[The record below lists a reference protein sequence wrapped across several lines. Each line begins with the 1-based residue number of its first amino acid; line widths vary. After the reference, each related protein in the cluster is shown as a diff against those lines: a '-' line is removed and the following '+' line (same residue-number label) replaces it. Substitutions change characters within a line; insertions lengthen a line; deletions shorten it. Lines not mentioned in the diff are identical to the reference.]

1 MASWT
6 TDSRRVFLKNS
17 PLMESRRT
25 RPGMPVDAIQF
36 GLCGGIGTGGS
47 SSCAKGAG
55 NGDTTGEVFRFD
67 TEAGRGNNG
76 ASPRDTRR
84 EPSQMSKLT
93 DAADK
98 AREISDKA
106 KAATAEAE
114 RLAGE
119 ARETA
124 ARAREAAGKAKA
136 AAAKA
141 AEWTA
146 AAKAW
151 LRRAATFAT
160 RDVWDVE
167 VSALRGLHRFLV
179 RFVRTVYL
187 VARGFRRNEVAL
199 RASSLTFVT
208 MLSIVPVLALALSLA
223 KVATDDDS
231 LRHYVKKQVHELV
244 FASAALPMPEI
255 PGAPAADASTTENT
269 EDTEG
274 PAAEGGTEEHG
285 EDGEKPV
292 AKGGTTEHT
301 EDTEGPAAEG
311 GTEERGK
318 DGESHAEAAESV
330 GGASSPS
337 DPETASPDPDGS
349 TRHPSLVAR
358 RPSGADGATEPAPS
372 APEGVI
378 TEDTLLDLVD
388 KGFNIVEQLN
398 FGTLGGIGLL
408 MLVWTVISVIGNVE
422 QAFNRVWGVA
432 ETRPFFRKVT
442 DYLAVVIILPFLA
455 VAASSVPVLA
465 VLERKLTSIDAAV
478 GLSRFAG
485 FPVFRVLWV
494 LVILSLGFCLVLRG
508 APNTHVRFR
517 PALAGGFL
525 AAIGFSVWLK
535 LCLKLQI
542 GVAKYSQFFGTF
554 AAVPIL
560 LFWVYVSWMILLVAA
575 EVSFALQ
582 NADTY
587 HLETGWTAPSQRAR
601 TLFAAAL
608 LRDLAHDMRKGGGP
622 LDLVAWN
629 RGHRVSVR
637 LVRDVAATLVR
648 AKILAPVDG
657 RHDVYAALV
666 DLQSWT
672 LGDLVRALASDGA
685 SAEELSVSDLPA
697 AAAARA
703 RLDALPNDWPAL
715 RDLPA

>member
-1 MASWT
+1 MA
-6 TDSRRVFLKNS
+6 
-17 PLMESRRT
+17 
-25 RPGMPVDAIQF
+25 
-36 GLCGGIGTGGS
+36 
-47 SSCAKGAG
+47 
-55 NGDTTGEVFRFD
+55 GDPAT
-67 TEAGRGNNG
+67 
-76 ASPRDTRR
+76 
-84 EPSQMSKLT
+84 PS
-93 DAADK
+93 
-98 AREISDKA
+98 
-106 KAATAEAE
+106 
-114 RLAGE
+114 
-119 ARETA
+119 
-124 ARAREAAGKAKA
+124 
-136 AAAKA
+136 KA
-141 AEWTA
+141 AE
-146 AAKAW
+146 
-151 LRRAATFAT
+151 
-160 RDVWDVE
+160 
-167 VSALRGLHRFLV
+167 
-179 RFVRTVYL
+179 
-187 VARGFRRNEVAL
+187 
-199 RASSLTFVT
+199 
-208 MLSIVPVLALALSLA
+208 
-223 KVATDDDS
+223 
-231 LRHYVKKQVHELV
+231 
-244 FASAALPMPEI
+244 
-255 PGAPAADASTTENT
+255 
-269 EDTEG
+269 
-274 PAAEGGTEEHG
+274 
-285 EDGEKPV
+285 
-292 AKGGTTEHT
+292 
-301 EDTEGPAAEG
+301 
-311 GTEERGK
+311 
-318 DGESHAEAAESV
+318 
-330 GGASSPS
+330 
-337 DPETASPDPDGS
+337 
-349 TRHPSLVAR
+349 
-358 RPSGADGATEPAPS
+358 S

-388 KGFNIVEQLN
+388 KGFDIVEQLN

-422 QAFNRVWGVA
+422 QAFNRVWGVS

-465 VLERKLTSIDAAV
+465 ALERKMASFDAAV

-525 AAIGFSVWLK
+525 AAVGFSVWLK

-587 HLETGWTAPSQRAR
+587 HLESGWTAPSQRAR

-608 LRDLAHDMRKGGGP
+608 LRDLAHDMKEGGGP

-629 RGHRVSVR
+629 RKHRVSVR

-648 AKILAPVDG
+648 AKILAPVEG
-657 RHDVYAALV
+657 KHDVYAALV

-685 SAEELSVSDLPA
+685 SAEELAVDDLPA

-703 RLDALPNDWPAL
+703 RLDSIPDDWPAL

>member
-1 MASWT
+1 M
-6 TDSRRVFLKNS
+6 N
-17 PLMESRRT
+17 
-25 RPGMPVDAIQF
+25 
-36 GLCGGIGTGGS
+36 
-47 SSCAKGAG
+47 
-55 NGDTTGEVFRFD
+55 
-67 TEAGRGNNG
+67 
-76 ASPRDTRR
+76 
-84 EPSQMSKLT
+84 KLS

-98 AREISDKA
+98 VRQISEKAQAASAEA
-106 KAATAEAE
+106 KAA
-114 RLAGE
+114 AGRAKAAMDE

-124 ARAREAAGKAKA
+124 NKARAAAGKAKA

-141 AEWTA
+141 AEWAA
-146 AAKAW
+146 AAKGW

-187 VARGFRRNEVAL
+187 VGRGFRRNEVAL

-223 KVATDDDS
+223 KVATDGDH

-244 FASAALPMPEI
+244 FASAAIPMPNI
-255 PGAPAADASTTENT
+255 PGAPATADATTENA

-274 PAAEGGTEEHG
+274 QAAEGGTEEHG
-285 EDGEKPV
+285 EDAE
-292 AKGGTTEHT
+292 T
-301 EDTEGPAAEG
+301 PAAEG
-311 GTEERGK
+311 EP
-318 DGESHAEAAESV
+318 V
-330 GGASSPS
+330 GGASVPGEPN
-337 DPETASPDPDGS
+337 PETAILEPEDSARHS
-349 TRHPSLVAR
+349 SLVTRHS
-358 RPSGADGATEPAPS
+358 SGADGAAEPTPS

-388 KGFNIVEQLN
+388 KGFDIVEQLN

-422 QAFNRVWGVA
+422 QAFNRVWGVS

-465 VLERKLTSIDAAV
+465 ALERKMASFDAAV

-525 AAIGFSVWLK
+525 AAVGFSVWLK

-587 HLETGWTAPSQRAR
+587 HLESGWTAPSQRAR

-608 LRDLAHDMRKGGGP
+608 LRDLAHGMKEGGGP

-629 RGHRVSVR
+629 REHRVSVR

-648 AKILAPVDG
+648 AGILAPVDG

-685 SAEELSVSDLPA
+685 SAEELSVDDLPA

-703 RLDALPNDWPAL
+703 RLDAIPDDWPAL

>member
-1 MASWT
+1 
-6 TDSRRVFLKNS
+6 
-17 PLMESRRT
+17 
-25 RPGMPVDAIQF
+25 MP
-36 GLCGGIGTGGS
+36 
-47 SSCAKGAG
+47 
-55 NGDTTGEVFRFD
+55 N
-67 TEAGRGNNG
+67 
-76 ASPRDTRR
+76 
-84 EPSQMSKLT
+84 
-93 DAADK
+93 
-98 AREISDKA
+98 
-106 KAATAEAE
+106 
-114 RLAGE
+114 
-119 ARETA
+119 
-124 ARAREAAGKAKA
+124 
-136 AAAKA
+136 
-141 AEWTA
+141 
-146 AAKAW
+146 
-151 LRRAATFAT
+151 
-160 RDVWDVE
+160 
-167 VSALRGLHRFLV
+167 
-179 RFVRTVYL
+179 
-187 VARGFRRNEVAL
+187 
-199 RASSLTFVT
+199 
-208 MLSIVPVLALALSLA
+208 
-223 KVATDDDS
+223 
-231 LRHYVKKQVHELV
+231 
-244 FASAALPMPEI
+244 I
-255 PGAPAADASTTENT
+255 PGAPATADATTEHA

-274 PAAEGGTEEHG
+274 QAAEGGTEEHG
-285 EDGEKPV
+285 EDGEGL
-292 AKGGTTEHT
+292 AADGGTTEHT
-301 EDTEGPAAEG
+301 EDTEKPAAEG
-311 GTEERGK
+311 EP
-318 DGESHAEAAESV
+318 V
-330 GGASSPS
+330 GGTSSPS
-337 DPETASPDPDGS
+337 GPNPETAILEPEDSARHS
-349 TRHPSLVAR
+349 SLVTRHS
-358 RPSGADGATEPAPS
+358 SGADGAAEPAPS

-388 KGFNIVEQLN
+388 KGFDIVEQLN

-422 QAFNRVWGVA
+422 QAFNRVWGVS

-465 VLERKLTSIDAAV
+465 ALERKMASFDAAV

-525 AAIGFSVWLK
+525 AAVGFSVWLK

-587 HLETGWTAPSQRAR
+587 HLESGWTAPSQRAR

-608 LRDLAHDMRKGGGP
+608 LRDLAHGMKEGGGP

-629 RGHRVSVR
+629 REHRVSVR

-648 AKILAPVDG
+648 AGILAPVDG

-685 SAEELSVSDLPA
+685 SAEELSVDDLPA

-703 RLDALPNDWPAL
+703 RLDAIPDDWPAL

>member
-1 MASWT
+1 M
-6 TDSRRVFLKNS
+6 N
-17 PLMESRRT
+17 
-25 RPGMPVDAIQF
+25 
-36 GLCGGIGTGGS
+36 
-47 SSCAKGAG
+47 
-55 NGDTTGEVFRFD
+55 
-67 TEAGRGNNG
+67 
-76 ASPRDTRR
+76 
-84 EPSQMSKLT
+84 KLA

-98 AREISDKA
+98 VRQISEKARSASDKA

-119 ARETA
+119 AREA
-124 ARAREAAGKAKA
+124 ANKARAAAGKAKA

-151 LRRAATFAT
+151 IRRAATFAT

-187 VARGFRRNEVAL
+187 VARGFKRNEVAL

-223 KVATDDDS
+223 KVATDGDH
-231 LRHYVKKQVHELV
+231 LRDYVKKQVHELV

-255 PGAPAADASTTENT
+255 PGTPAENATTEHT
-269 EDTEG
+269 ED
-274 PAAEGGTEEHG
+274 PAVEGGTEEHG
-285 EDGEKPV
+285 EDGKGL
-292 AKGGTTEHT
+292 ASDGGTTEHT
-301 EDTEGPAAEG
+301 EDTEKPAAEG
-311 GTEERGK
+311 
-318 DGESHAEAAESV
+318 ESA
-330 GGASSPS
+330 GGASPPS
-337 DPETASPDPDGS
+337 EPNPESGTDIRHSASS
-349 TRHPSLVAR
+349 IQHS
-358 RPSGADGATEPAPS
+358 SGAAEPAPS

-378 TEDTLLDLVD
+378 TEDTLLGLVD

-422 QAFNRVWGVA
+422 QAFNRVWGVS

-465 VLERKLTSIDAAV
+465 ALERKMASFDAAV

-525 AAIGFSVWLK
+525 AAVGFSVWLK
-535 LCLKLQI
+535 LCLRLQI

-587 HLETGWTAPSQRAR
+587 HLESGWTAPSQRAR

-608 LRDLAHDMRKGGGP
+608 LRDLAHDMKEGGGP

-629 RGHRVSVR
+629 RKHRVSVR

-685 SAEELSVSDLPA
+685 SAEELSVDDLPA

-703 RLDALPNDWPAL
+703 RLDAIPDDWPAL

>member
-1 MASWT
+1 M
-6 TDSRRVFLKNS
+6 N
-17 PLMESRRT
+17 
-25 RPGMPVDAIQF
+25 
-36 GLCGGIGTGGS
+36 
-47 SSCAKGAG
+47 
-55 NGDTTGEVFRFD
+55 
-67 TEAGRGNNG
+67 
-76 ASPRDTRR
+76 
-84 EPSQMSKLT
+84 KLS

-98 AREISDKA
+98 VRQISEKAQAASAEA
-106 KAATAEAE
+106 KAA
-114 RLAGE
+114 AGRAKAAMDE

-124 ARAREAAGKAKA
+124 NKARAAAGKAKA

-141 AEWTA
+141 AEWATA
-146 AAKAW
+146 AKGW

-187 VARGFRRNEVAL
+187 VGRGFRRNEVAL

-223 KVATDDDS
+223 KVATDGDH

-244 FASAALPMPEI
+244 FASAAIPMPNI
-255 PGAPAADASTTENT
+255 PGAPATADATTENA

-274 PAAEGGTEEHG
+274 QAAEGGTEEHG
-285 EDGEKPV
+285 EEGES
-292 AKGGTTEHT
+292 
-301 EDTEGPAAEG
+301 
-311 GTEERGK
+311 
-318 DGESHAEAAESV
+318 ESHAESVARGSHAESAESAEGVSHAENTEVAESGSLGSPLAEGAESASDAPAQSAGHTAAAGVAGDPATPSKAAE
-330 GGASSPS
+330 
-337 DPETASPDPDGS
+337 
-349 TRHPSLVAR
+349 
-358 RPSGADGATEPAPS
+358 S

-388 KGFNIVEQLN
+388 KGFDIVEQLN

-465 VLERKLTSIDAAV
+465 ALERKMASFDAAV

-525 AAIGFSVWLK
+525 AAVGFSVWLK

-587 HLETGWTAPSQRAR
+587 HLESGWTAPSQRAR

-608 LRDLAHDMRKGGGP
+608 LRDLAHGMKEGGGP

-629 RGHRVSVR
+629 REHRVSVR

-648 AKILAPVDG
+648 AGILAPVDG

-685 SAEELSVSDLPA
+685 SAEELSVDDLPA

-703 RLDALPNDWPAL
+703 RLDAIPDDWPAL

>member
-1 MASWT
+1 
-6 TDSRRVFLKNS
+6 
-17 PLMESRRT
+17 
-25 RPGMPVDAIQF
+25 
-36 GLCGGIGTGGS
+36 
-47 SSCAKGAG
+47 
-55 NGDTTGEVFRFD
+55 
-67 TEAGRGNNG
+67 
-76 ASPRDTRR
+76 
-84 EPSQMSKLT
+84 MSKLT

-98 AREISDKA
+98 VRQISEKAQAASAEA
-106 KAATAEAE
+106 KAA
-114 RLAGE
+114 AGRAKAAMNE

-124 ARAREAAGKAKA
+124 DQARAAAGKAKA

-141 AEWTA
+141 AEWA
-146 AAKAW
+146 AAVKAW
-151 LRRAATFAT
+151 LRRAARFAT
-160 RDVWDVE
+160 QDVWDVE
-167 VSALRGLHRFLV
+167 VSALQGVHRLLV
-179 RFVRTVYL
+179 RAVRTVYL
-187 VARGFRRNEVAL
+187 VGRGFQRNEVAL

-223 KVATDDDS
+223 KVATDGDD

-244 FASAALPMPEI
+244 FASAAIPMPNI
-255 PGAPAADASTTENT
+255 PGAPATADATTENA
-269 EDTEG
+269 EDTESQ
-274 PAAEGGTEEHG
+274 AAEGGTEEHG
-285 EDGEKPV
+285 EDGKSGSHAES
-292 AKGGTTEHT
+292 
-301 EDTEGPAAEG
+301 AEG
-311 GTEERGK
+311 GSLGSPLAEGS
-318 DGESHAEAAESV
+318 ESESDAPAQGAGHTAAAGVAGDPATPSKAAEQ
-330 GGASSPS
+330 
-337 DPETASPDPDGS
+337 
-349 TRHPSLVAR
+349 
-358 RPSGADGATEPAPS
+358 
-372 APEGVI
+372 GVI
-378 TEDTLLDLVD
+378 TEDTLLELVD
-388 KGFNIVEQLN
+388 KGFDIVEQLN

-422 QAFNRVWGVA
+422 QAFNRVWGVS

-465 VLERKLTSIDAAV
+465 ALERKMASFDAAV
-478 GLSRFAG
+478 GLSRVAG

-494 LVILSLGFCLVLRG
+494 LGILSLGFCLVLRG

-525 AAIGFSVWLK
+525 AAIGFSLWLK

-560 LFWVYVSWMILLVAA
+560 LFWMYVSWMILLVAA

-587 HLETGWTAPSQRAR
+587 RLESGWAAPSPRAR

-608 LRDLAHDMRKGGGP
+608 LRDLAHGMREGGGP

-648 AKILAPVDG
+648 AGVLAPVEG
-657 RHDVYAALV
+657 RHDVYASLV

-685 SAEELSVSDLPA
+685 SAEELAVDALPA

-703 RLDALPNDWPAL
+703 RLDALPADWPAL
-715 RDLPA
+715 RDLPG

>member
-1 MASWT
+1 
-6 TDSRRVFLKNS
+6 
-17 PLMESRRT
+17 
-25 RPGMPVDAIQF
+25 
-36 GLCGGIGTGGS
+36 
-47 SSCAKGAG
+47 
-55 NGDTTGEVFRFD
+55 
-67 TEAGRGNNG
+67 
-76 ASPRDTRR
+76 
-84 EPSQMSKLT
+84 MSKLT

-98 AREISDKA
+98 VRRISDKA
-106 KAATAEAE
+106 RAATAEAKAATD
-114 RLAGE
+114 R
-119 ARETA
+119 
-124 ARAREAAGKAKA
+124 ARAAAAEAKAAAGKAKA

-141 AEWTA
+141 AEWAA

-223 KVATDDDS
+223 KVATDGDH

-244 FASAALPMPEI
+244 FASAAIPMPEI
-255 PGAPAADASTTENT
+255 PGAPATADATTENA

-274 PAAEGGTEEHG
+274 QAAEGGTEEHG
-285 EDGEKPV
+285 EDGEGL
-292 AKGGTTEHT
+292 AADGGTTEHT
-301 EDTEGPAAEG
+301 EDTEKPAAEG
-311 GTEERGK
+311 EP
-318 DGESHAEAAESV
+318 V
-330 GGASSPS
+330 GGTSSPS
-337 DPETASPDPDGS
+337 EPNPETDIQHS
-349 TRHPSLVAR
+349 TFSIQHS
-358 RPSGADGATEPAPS
+358 SGADGAGSAAPA

-378 TEDTLLDLVD
+378 TEDTLLELVD

-465 VLERKLTSIDAAV
+465 VLEKKLTSIDAAV

-535 LCLKLQI
+535 VCLKLQI

-587 HLETGWTAPSQRAR
+587 HLESGWTAPSQRAR

-608 LRDLAHDMRKGGGP
+608 LRDLAHGMKEGGGP

-629 RGHRVSVR
+629 REHRVSVR

-648 AKILAPVDG
+648 AKVLAPVDG

-685 SAEELSVSDLPA
+685 SAEELSVDDLPA

-703 RLDALPNDWPAL
+703 RLDSLPDDWPAL

>member
-1 MASWT
+1 
-6 TDSRRVFLKNS
+6 
-17 PLMESRRT
+17 
-25 RPGMPVDAIQF
+25 
-36 GLCGGIGTGGS
+36 
-47 SSCAKGAG
+47 
-55 NGDTTGEVFRFD
+55 
-67 TEAGRGNNG
+67 
-76 ASPRDTRR
+76 
-84 EPSQMSKLT
+84 
-93 DAADK
+93 
-98 AREISDKA
+98 
-106 KAATAEAE
+106 
-114 RLAGE
+114 
-119 ARETA
+119 
-124 ARAREAAGKAKA
+124 
-136 AAAKA
+136 
-141 AEWTA
+141 
-146 AAKAW
+146 
-151 LRRAATFAT
+151 
-160 RDVWDVE
+160 
-167 VSALRGLHRFLV
+167 
-179 RFVRTVYL
+179 
-187 VARGFRRNEVAL
+187 
-199 RASSLTFVT
+199 

-223 KVATDDDS
+223 KVATDGDH

-244 FASAALPMPEI
+244 FASAAIPMPNI
-255 PGAPAADASTTENT
+255 PGAPATADATTEHA

-274 PAAEGGTEEHG
+274 QAAEGGTEE
-285 EDGEKPV
+285 DGE
-292 AKGGTTEHT
+292 GL
-301 EDTEGPAAEG
+301 AAEG
-311 GTEERGK
+311 GTEERGE
-318 DGESHAEAAESV
+318 DGENLAAGESV

-337 DPETASPDPDGS
+337 EPTPETDIQHSAFSIQHS
-349 TRHPSLVAR
+349 
-358 RPSGADGATEPAPS
+358 SGADGAGSAAPS

-388 KGFNIVEQLN
+388 KGFDIVEQLN

-422 QAFNRVWGVA
+422 QAFNRVWGVS

-465 VLERKLTSIDAAV
+465 ALERKMASFDAAV

-525 AAIGFSVWLK
+525 AAVGFSVWLK

-587 HLETGWTAPSQRAR
+587 HLESGWTAPSQRAR

-608 LRDLAHDMRKGGGP
+608 LRDLAHGMKEGGGP

-629 RGHRVSVR
+629 RKHRVSVR

-685 SAEELSVSDLPA
+685 SAEELSVDDLPA

-703 RLDALPNDWPAL
+703 RLDAIPDDWPAL

>member
-1 MASWT
+1 M
-6 TDSRRVFLKNS
+6 N
-17 PLMESRRT
+17 
-25 RPGMPVDAIQF
+25 
-36 GLCGGIGTGGS
+36 
-47 SSCAKGAG
+47 
-55 NGDTTGEVFRFD
+55 
-67 TEAGRGNNG
+67 
-76 ASPRDTRR
+76 
-84 EPSQMSKLT
+84 KLSE
-93 DAADK
+93 AADK
-98 AREISDKA
+98 VREISGKA
-106 KAATAEAE
+106 KSATAEAE

-119 ARETA
+119 AREA
-124 ARAREAAGKAKA
+124 ANKARAAAGKAKA

-223 KVATDDDS
+223 KVATDGDS
-231 LRHYVKKQVHELV
+231 LRHYVKKQVHELI

-255 PGAPAADASTTENT
+255 PGTPAENATTEHT
-269 EDTEG
+269 EDTED

-285 EDGEKPV
+285 EDGEGLAV
-292 AKGGTTEHT
+292 DGGTTEHT
-301 EDTEGPAAEG
+301 EDTEKPAAEG
-311 GTEERGK
+311 
-318 DGESHAEAAESV
+318 ESA

-337 DPETASPDPDGS
+337 EPNPEAATLEPGTDIQHSAFSIQHS
-349 TRHPSLVAR
+349 
-358 RPSGADGATEPAPS
+358 SGADGAAEPAPS

-378 TEDTLLDLVD
+378 TEDTLLELVD

-465 VLERKLTSIDAAV
+465 VLEKKMTSFDAAV

-494 LVILSLGFCLVLRG
+494 LVILSLAFCFVLRG

-587 HLETGWTAPSQRAR
+587 HLESGWTAPSQRAR

-608 LRDLAHDMRKGGGP
+608 LRDLAHDMKEGGGP

-629 RGHRVSVR
+629 RRHRVSVR

-685 SAEELSVSDLPA
+685 SAEELSVDDLPA

-703 RLDALPNDWPAL
+703 RLDSIPDDWPAL

>member
-1 MASWT
+1 M
-6 TDSRRVFLKNS
+6 N
-17 PLMESRRT
+17 
-25 RPGMPVDAIQF
+25 
-36 GLCGGIGTGGS
+36 
-47 SSCAKGAG
+47 
-55 NGDTTGEVFRFD
+55 
-67 TEAGRGNNG
+67 
-76 ASPRDTRR
+76 
-84 EPSQMSKLT
+84 KLS

-98 AREISDKA
+98 VREFSGKA
-106 KAATAEAE
+106 KSATAEAE

-124 ARAREAAGKAKA
+124 NKARAAAGRAKA

-141 AEWTA
+141 AEWA
-146 AAKAW
+146 SAAKGW

-187 VARGFRRNEVAL
+187 VGRGFRRNEVAL

-223 KVATDDDS
+223 KVATDGDH
-231 LRHYVKKQVHELV
+231 LRDYVKKQVHELV
-244 FASAALPMPEI
+244 FASAAIPMPNI
-255 PGAPAADASTTENT
+255 PGASATDVPTGEHG
-269 EDTEG
+269 EDGEG
-274 PAAEGGTEEHG
+274 QAAEGGTEEHG
-285 EDGEKPV
+285 EGLAAD
-292 AKGGTTEHT
+292 GGTTEHT
-301 EDTEGPAAEG
+301 EDTEKSAAEG
-311 GTEERGK
+311 EP
-318 DGESHAEAAESV
+318 V
-330 GGASSPS
+330 GGTSSPS
-337 DPETASPDPDGS
+337 EPNPETDIQHSAFSIQHS
-349 TRHPSLVAR
+349 
-358 RPSGADGATEPAPS
+358 SGADGAGSAAPS

-388 KGFNIVEQLN
+388 KGFDIVEQLN

-422 QAFNRVWGVA
+422 QAFNRVWGVS

-465 VLERKLTSIDAAV
+465 ALERKMASFDAAV

-525 AAIGFSVWLK
+525 AAVGFSVWLK

-587 HLETGWTAPSQRAR
+587 HLESGWTAPSQRAR

-608 LRDLAHDMRKGGGP
+608 LRDLAHGMKEGGGP

-629 RGHRVSVR
+629 REHRVSVR

-685 SAEELSVSDLPA
+685 SAEELSVDDLPA

-703 RLDALPNDWPAL
+703 RLDAIPDDWPAL

>member
-1 MASWT
+1 
-6 TDSRRVFLKNS
+6 
-17 PLMESRRT
+17 
-25 RPGMPVDAIQF
+25 
-36 GLCGGIGTGGS
+36 
-47 SSCAKGAG
+47 
-55 NGDTTGEVFRFD
+55 
-67 TEAGRGNNG
+67 
-76 ASPRDTRR
+76 
-84 EPSQMSKLT
+84 MSKLT

-98 AREISDKA
+98 VRQISEKAQAASAEA
-106 KAATAEAE
+106 KAA
-114 RLAGE
+114 AGRAKAAMDE

-124 ARAREAAGKAKA
+124 NKARAAAGRAKA

-141 AEWTA
+141 AEWAA
-146 AAKAW
+146 AAKGW

-179 RFVRTVYL
+179 RLVRTVYL
-187 VARGFRRNEVAL
+187 VGRGFRRNEVAL

-223 KVATDDDS
+223 KVATDGDH
-231 LRHYVKKQVHELV
+231 LRHYVKRQVHELV
-244 FASAALPMPEI
+244 FASAAIPMPNI
-255 PGAPAADASTTENT
+255 PGAPATADATTEHA

-274 PAAEGGTEEHG
+274 QAAEGGTEEHG
-285 EDGEKPV
+285 EDGEGL
-292 AKGGTTEHT
+292 AADGGTTEHT
-301 EDTEGPAAEG
+301 EDTEKPAAEG
-311 GTEERGK
+311 EP
-318 DGESHAEAAESV
+318 V
-330 GGASSPS
+330 GGTSSPS
-337 DPETASPDPDGS
+337 EPNPETDIQHSAFSIQHS
-349 TRHPSLVAR
+349 
-358 RPSGADGATEPAPS
+358 SGADGAGSAAPS

-388 KGFNIVEQLN
+388 KGFDIVEQLN

-422 QAFNRVWGVA
+422 QAFNRVWGVS

-465 VLERKLTSIDAAV
+465 ALERKMASFDAAV

-525 AAIGFSVWLK
+525 AAVGFSVWLK
-535 LCLKLQI
+535 LCLRLQI

-587 HLETGWTAPSQRAR
+587 HLESGWTAPSQRAR

-608 LRDLAHDMRKGGGP
+608 LRDLAHGMKEGGGP

-629 RGHRVSVR
+629 REHRVSVR

-648 AKILAPVDG
+648 AGILAPVDG

-685 SAEELSVSDLPA
+685 SAEELSVDDLPA

-703 RLDALPNDWPAL
+703 RLDAIPDDWPAL

>member
-1 MASWT
+1 
-6 TDSRRVFLKNS
+6 
-17 PLMESRRT
+17 
-25 RPGMPVDAIQF
+25 
-36 GLCGGIGTGGS
+36 
-47 SSCAKGAG
+47 
-55 NGDTTGEVFRFD
+55 
-67 TEAGRGNNG
+67 
-76 ASPRDTRR
+76 
-84 EPSQMSKLT
+84 MSKLS

-98 AREISDKA
+98 VRQISEKAQAASAEA
-106 KAATAEAE
+106 KAA
-114 RLAGE
+114 AGRAKAAMDE

-124 ARAREAAGKAKA
+124 NKARAAAGKAKA

-141 AEWTA
+141 AEWATA
-146 AAKAW
+146 AKGW

-187 VARGFRRNEVAL
+187 VGRGFRRNEVAL

-223 KVATDDDS
+223 KVATDGDH

-244 FASAALPMPEI
+244 FASAAIPMPNI
-255 PGAPAADASTTENT
+255 PGAPATADATTENA

-274 PAAEGGTEEHG
+274 QAADGGTEEHG
-285 EDGEKPV
+285 DGL
-292 AKGGTTEHT
+292 
-301 EDTEGPAAEG
+301 AAEG
-311 GTEERGK
+311 GTEERGE
-318 DGESHAEAAESV
+318 DGENLAAGESV

-337 DPETASPDPDGS
+337 EPTPETDIQHSAFSIQHSSGS
-349 TRHPSLVAR
+349 A
-358 RPSGADGATEPAPS
+358 APS

-388 KGFNIVEQLN
+388 KGFDIVEQLN

-422 QAFNRVWGVA
+422 QAFNRVWGVS

-465 VLERKLTSIDAAV
+465 ALERKMASFDAAV

-525 AAIGFSVWLK
+525 AAVGFSVWLK

-587 HLETGWTAPSQRAR
+587 HLESGWTAPSQRAR

-608 LRDLAHDMRKGGGP
+608 LRDLAHGMKEGGGP

-629 RGHRVSVR
+629 REHRVSVR

-648 AKILAPVDG
+648 AGILAPVDG

-685 SAEELSVSDLPA
+685 SAEELSVDDLPA

-703 RLDALPNDWPAL
+703 RLDAIPDDWPAL

>member
-1 MASWT
+1 M
-6 TDSRRVFLKNS
+6 N
-17 PLMESRRT
+17 
-25 RPGMPVDAIQF
+25 
-36 GLCGGIGTGGS
+36 
-47 SSCAKGAG
+47 
-55 NGDTTGEVFRFD
+55 
-67 TEAGRGNNG
+67 
-76 ASPRDTRR
+76 
-84 EPSQMSKLT
+84 KL
-93 DAADK
+93 
-98 AREISDKA
+98 S
-106 KAATAEAE
+106 
-114 RLAGE
+114 
-119 ARETA
+119 
-124 ARAREAAGKAKA
+124 KAKA

-187 VARGFRRNEVAL
+187 VARGFKRNEVAL

-223 KVATDDDS
+223 KVATDGDH
-231 LRHYVKKQVHELV
+231 LRDYVKKQVHELV
-244 FASAALPMPEI
+244 FASAAIPMPEI
-255 PGAPAADASTTENT
+255 PGAPAAEASTTEHA

-274 PAAEGGTEEHG
+274 LAAEGGTEEHG
-285 EDGEKPV
+285 EDGENLV
-292 AKGGTTEHT
+292 AG
-301 EDTEGPAAEG
+301 
-311 GTEERGK
+311 
-318 DGESHAEAAESV
+318 ESV

-337 DPETASPDPDGS
+337 EPNPESGTDIRHSASGIQHS
-349 TRHPSLVAR
+349 
-358 RPSGADGATEPAPS
+358 SGAAGPAPS

-378 TEDTLLDLVD
+378 TEDTLLELVD

-465 VLERKLTSIDAAV
+465 VLEKKLTSIDAAV

-587 HLETGWTAPSQRAR
+587 HLESGWTAPSQRAR

-608 LRDLAHDMRKGGGP
+608 LRDLAHGMKEGGGP

-629 RGHRVSVR
+629 REHRVSVR

-685 SAEELSVSDLPA
+685 SAEELSVDDLPA

-703 RLDALPNDWPAL
+703 RLDSIPDDWPAL

>member
-1 MASWT
+1 
-6 TDSRRVFLKNS
+6 
-17 PLMESRRT
+17 
-25 RPGMPVDAIQF
+25 
-36 GLCGGIGTGGS
+36 
-47 SSCAKGAG
+47 
-55 NGDTTGEVFRFD
+55 
-67 TEAGRGNNG
+67 
-76 ASPRDTRR
+76 
-84 EPSQMSKLT
+84 MSKLT

-98 AREISDKA
+98 VRQISDKA
-106 KAATAEAE
+106 QAASAEAKAA
-114 RLAGE
+114 AGRAKAAMDE

-124 ARAREAAGKAKA
+124 NKARAAADRAKA

-141 AEWTA
+141 AEWAA
-146 AAKAW
+146 AAKGW

-187 VARGFRRNEVAL
+187 VGRGFRRNEVAL

-223 KVATDDDS
+223 KVATDGDH

-244 FASAALPMPEI
+244 FASAAIPMPNI
-255 PGAPAADASTTENT
+255 PGAPATDVPTE
-269 EDTEG
+269 EH
-274 PAAEGGTEEHG
+274 EHG
-285 EDGEKPV
+285 EDGES
-292 AKGGTTEHT
+292 
-301 EDTEGPAAEG
+301 
-311 GTEERGK
+311 
-318 DGESHAEAAESV
+318 ESHAENAESAEGGSSAESTEDTGSVDPSPRTEYSPGLASLDSPLSEGAESASDAPAQSAGHTAAAGVAGDPATPSKAAE
-330 GGASSPS
+330 
-337 DPETASPDPDGS
+337 
-349 TRHPSLVAR
+349 
-358 RPSGADGATEPAPS
+358 S

-388 KGFNIVEQLN
+388 KGFDIVERLN

-422 QAFNRVWGVA
+422 QAFNRVWGVS

-465 VLERKLTSIDAAV
+465 ALERKMASFDAAV

-525 AAIGFSVWLK
+525 AAVGFSVWLK
-535 LCLKLQI
+535 LCLRLQI

-587 HLETGWTAPSQRAR
+587 HLESGWTAPSQRAR

-608 LRDLAHDMRKGGGP
+608 LRDLAHGMKEGGGP

-629 RGHRVSVR
+629 REHRVSVR

-648 AKILAPVDG
+648 ARILAPVDG

-685 SAEELSVSDLPA
+685 SAEDLSVDDLPA

-703 RLDALPNDWPAL
+703 RLDAIPDDWPAL

>member
-1 MASWT
+1 M
-6 TDSRRVFLKNS
+6 N
-17 PLMESRRT
+17 
-25 RPGMPVDAIQF
+25 
-36 GLCGGIGTGGS
+36 
-47 SSCAKGAG
+47 
-55 NGDTTGEVFRFD
+55 
-67 TEAGRGNNG
+67 
-76 ASPRDTRR
+76 
-84 EPSQMSKLT
+84 KLA

-98 AREISDKA
+98 VRQISDKAQAASDKA

-114 RLAGE
+114 RLAGQ

-124 ARAREAAGKAKA
+124 AKARAAAGKAKA

-187 VARGFRRNEVAL
+187 VARGFKRNEVAL

-223 KVATDDDS
+223 KVATDGDS
-231 LRHYVKKQVHELV
+231 LRHYVKKQVHELI

-255 PGAPAADASTTENT
+255 PGH
-269 EDTEG
+269 
-274 PAAEGGTEEHG
+274 AEG
-285 EDGEKPV
+285 
-292 AKGGTTEHT
+292 
-301 EDTEGPAAEG
+301 AEIVSHA
-311 GTEERGK
+311 ESAENAES
-318 DGESHAEAAESV
+318 ESHAESAEPVDSSPPSERGVAQSAGGSTPDGADADAPSRTEYSPSLASLDSPLSVGAESMSD
-330 GGASSPS
+330 ASSRHS
-337 DPETASPDPDGS
+337 SLV
-349 TRHPSLVAR
+349 TRHS
-358 RPSGADGATEPAPS
+358 SGADGAAEPAPS

-378 TEDTLLDLVD
+378 TEDTLLELVD

-465 VLERKLTSIDAAV
+465 VLEKKMTSFDAAV

-494 LVILSLGFCLVLRG
+494 LVILSLAFCFVLRG

-587 HLETGWTAPSQRAR
+587 HLESGWTAPSQRAR

-608 LRDLAHDMRKGGGP
+608 LRDLAHDMKEGGGP

-629 RGHRVSVR
+629 RKHRVSVR
-637 LVRDVAATLVR
+637 LVRDVAGTLVR
-648 AKILAPVDG
+648 AGVLAPVDG

-685 SAEELSVSDLPA
+685 SAEELSVDDLPA

-703 RLDALPNDWPAL
+703 RLDAIPDDWPAL

>member
-1 MASWT
+1 
-6 TDSRRVFLKNS
+6 
-17 PLMESRRT
+17 
-25 RPGMPVDAIQF
+25 
-36 GLCGGIGTGGS
+36 
-47 SSCAKGAG
+47 
-55 NGDTTGEVFRFD
+55 
-67 TEAGRGNNG
+67 
-76 ASPRDTRR
+76 
-84 EPSQMSKLT
+84 MSKLT

-98 AREISDKA
+98 VRQISEKAQAASDKA

-114 RLAGE
+114 RLAGQ

-124 ARAREAAGKAKA
+124 AKARAAAGKAKA

-187 VARGFRRNEVAL
+187 VARGFKRNEVAL

-223 KVATDDDS
+223 KVATDGDS
-231 LRHYVKKQVHELV
+231 LRHYVKKQVHELI

-255 PGAPAADASTTENT
+255 PGAPAADATAETT
-269 EDTEG
+269 EDTESETH
-274 PAAEGGTEEHG
+274 AES
-285 EDGEKPV
+285 
-292 AKGGTTEHT
+292 
-301 EDTEGPAAEG
+301 AE
-311 GTEERGK
+311 TNPR
-318 DGESHAEAAESV
+318 AEAAESESHAENAESAEPNPHAESAETAESGDGAPSSGAPSETPSAEV
-330 GGASSPS
+330 GSPAGGAGERSEPEGVSSS
-337 DPETASPDPDGS
+337 DSDRIDDASSARSADLSAAAGAAGDP
-349 TRHPSLVAR
+349 
-358 RPSGADGATEPAPS
+358 ATPGQAAEQ
-372 APEGVI
+372 GVI
-378 TEDTLLDLVD
+378 TEDTLLELVD

-465 VLERKLTSIDAAV
+465 VLEKKMTSFDAAV

-494 LVILSLGFCLVLRG
+494 LVILSLAFCFVLRG

-587 HLETGWTAPSQRAR
+587 HLESGWTAPSQRAR

-608 LRDLAHDMRKGGGP
+608 LRDLAHDMKEGGGP

-629 RGHRVSVR
+629 RKHRVSVR
-637 LVRDVAATLVR
+637 LVRDVAGTLVR
-648 AKILAPVDG
+648 AGVLAPVDG

-685 SAEELSVSDLPA
+685 SAEELSVDDLPA

-703 RLDALPNDWPAL
+703 RLDAIPDDWPAL

>member
-1 MASWT
+1 
-6 TDSRRVFLKNS
+6 
-17 PLMESRRT
+17 
-25 RPGMPVDAIQF
+25 
-36 GLCGGIGTGGS
+36 
-47 SSCAKGAG
+47 
-55 NGDTTGEVFRFD
+55 
-67 TEAGRGNNG
+67 
-76 ASPRDTRR
+76 
-84 EPSQMSKLT
+84 MSKLS

-98 AREISDKA
+98 VRQISEKAQAASAEA
-106 KAATAEAE
+106 KAA
-114 RLAGE
+114 AGRAKAAMDE

-124 ARAREAAGKAKA
+124 NKARAAAGKAKA

-141 AEWTA
+141 AEWAA
-146 AAKAW
+146 AAKGW

-187 VARGFRRNEVAL
+187 VGRGFRRNEVAL

-223 KVATDDDS
+223 KVATDGDH

-244 FASAALPMPEI
+244 FASAAIPMPNI
-255 PGAPAADASTTENT
+255 PGAPATADATTENA

-274 PAAEGGTEEHG
+274 QAADGGTEEHG
-285 EDGEKPV
+285 DGL
-292 AKGGTTEHT
+292 
-301 EDTEGPAAEG
+301 AAEG
-311 GTEERGK
+311 GTEERGE
-318 DGESHAEAAESV
+318 DGENLAAGESV

-337 DPETASPDPDGS
+337 EPTPETDIQHSAFSIQHSSGS
-349 TRHPSLVAR
+349 A
-358 RPSGADGATEPAPS
+358 APS

-388 KGFNIVEQLN
+388 KGFDIVEQLN

-422 QAFNRVWGVA
+422 QAFNRVWGVS

-465 VLERKLTSIDAAV
+465 VLEQKMASFDAAV

-525 AAIGFSVWLK
+525 AAVGFSVWLK

-587 HLETGWTAPSQRAR
+587 HLESGWTAPSQRAR

-608 LRDLAHDMRKGGGP
+608 LRDLAHGMKEGGGP

-629 RGHRVSVR
+629 REHRVSVR

-648 AKILAPVDG
+648 AGILAPVDG

-685 SAEELSVSDLPA
+685 SAEELSVDDLPA

-703 RLDALPNDWPAL
+703 RLDAIPDDWPAL

>member
-1 MASWT
+1 MKT
-6 TDSRRVFLKNS
+6 PED
-17 PLMESRRT
+17 
-25 RPGMPVDAIQF
+25 
-36 GLCGGIGTGGS
+36 
-47 SSCAKGAG
+47 
-55 NGDTTGEVFRFD
+55 
-67 TEAGRGNNG
+67 
-76 ASPRDTRR
+76 
-84 EPSQMSKLT
+84 
-93 DAADK
+93 
-98 AREISDKA
+98 
-106 KAATAEAE
+106 
-114 RLAGE
+114 
-119 ARETA
+119 
-124 ARAREAAGKAKA
+124 
-136 AAAKA
+136 
-141 AEWTA
+141 
-146 AAKAW
+146 
-151 LRRAATFAT
+151 
-160 RDVWDVE
+160 
-167 VSALRGLHRFLV
+167 
-179 RFVRTVYL
+179 
-187 VARGFRRNEVAL
+187 
-199 RASSLTFVT
+199 ASSGGGPPAD
-208 MLSIVPVLALALSLA
+208 IQ
-223 KVATDDDS
+223 
-231 LRHYVKKQVHELV
+231 H
-244 FASAALPMPEI
+244 SAFGI
-255 PGAPAADASTTENT
+255 QHS
-269 EDTEG
+269 
-274 PAAEGGTEEHG
+274 
-285 EDGEKPV
+285 
-292 AKGGTTEHT
+292 
-301 EDTEGPAAEG
+301 
-311 GTEERGK
+311 
-318 DGESHAEAAESV
+318 
-330 GGASSPS
+330 
-337 DPETASPDPDGS
+337 
-349 TRHPSLVAR
+349 
-358 RPSGADGATEPAPS
+358 SGADGAAEPSPS

-388 KGFNIVEQLN
+388 KGFDIVEQLN

-465 VLERKLTSIDAAV
+465 VLEKKLTSIDAAV

-587 HLETGWTAPSQRAR
+587 HLESGWTAPSQRAR

-608 LRDLAHDMRKGGGP
+608 LRDLAHGMKEGGGP

-629 RGHRVSVR
+629 RKHRVSVR

-685 SAEELSVSDLPA
+685 SAEELSVDDLPA

-703 RLDALPNDWPAL
+703 RLDSVPDDWPAL
-715 RDLPA
+715 RDLPG

>member
-1 MASWT
+1 M
-6 TDSRRVFLKNS
+6 N
-17 PLMESRRT
+17 
-25 RPGMPVDAIQF
+25 
-36 GLCGGIGTGGS
+36 
-47 SSCAKGAG
+47 
-55 NGDTTGEVFRFD
+55 
-67 TEAGRGNNG
+67 
-76 ASPRDTRR
+76 
-84 EPSQMSKLT
+84 KLSE
-93 DAADK
+93 AADK
-98 AREISDKA
+98 VREISGKA
-106 KAATAEAE
+106 KSATAEAE

-124 ARAREAAGKAKA
+124 NKARAAAGRAKT

-141 AEWTA
+141 AEWAA
-146 AAKAW
+146 AAKGW

-223 KVATDDDS
+223 KVATDGDH

-244 FASAALPMPEI
+244 FASAAIPMPNI
-255 PGAPAADASTTENT
+255 PGAPATADATTEHA

-274 PAAEGGTEEHG
+274 QAAEGGTEE
-285 EDGEKPV
+285 DGE
-292 AKGGTTEHT
+292 GL
-301 EDTEGPAAEG
+301 AAEG
-311 GTEERGK
+311 GTEERGE
-318 DGESHAEAAESV
+318 DGENLAAGESV

-337 DPETASPDPDGS
+337 EPTPETDIQHSAFSIQHS
-349 TRHPSLVAR
+349 
-358 RPSGADGATEPAPS
+358 SGADGAGSAAPS

-388 KGFNIVEQLN
+388 KGFDIVEQLN

-422 QAFNRVWGVA
+422 QAFNRVWGFS

-465 VLERKLTSIDAAV
+465 ALERKMASFDAAV

-525 AAIGFSVWLK
+525 AAVGFSVWLK

-587 HLETGWTAPSQRAR
+587 HLESGWTAPSQRAR

-608 LRDLAHDMRKGGGP
+608 LRDLAHGMKEGGGP

-629 RGHRVSVR
+629 RKHRVSVR

-685 SAEELSVSDLPA
+685 SAEELSVDDLPA

-703 RLDALPNDWPAL
+703 RLDAIPDDWPAL

>member
-1 MASWT
+1 
-6 TDSRRVFLKNS
+6 
-17 PLMESRRT
+17 
-25 RPGMPVDAIQF
+25 
-36 GLCGGIGTGGS
+36 
-47 SSCAKGAG
+47 
-55 NGDTTGEVFRFD
+55 
-67 TEAGRGNNG
+67 
-76 ASPRDTRR
+76 
-84 EPSQMSKLT
+84 MSKLT

-98 AREISDKA
+98 VRQISDKA
-106 KAATAEAE
+106 RAATAEAK
-114 RLAGE
+114 A
-119 ARETA
+119 ATDK
-124 ARAREAAGKAKA
+124 ARAAAAEAKAAAGKAKA

-141 AEWTA
+141 AEWATA
-146 AAKAW
+146 AKGW

-187 VARGFRRNEVAL
+187 VGRGFRRNA
-199 RASSLTFVT
+199 

-223 KVATDDDS
+223 KVANDGDH

-244 FASAALPMPEI
+244 FASAAIPMPNI
-255 PGAPAADASTTENT
+255 PGAPATADATTEHA

-274 PAAEGGTEEHG
+274 QAAEGGTEEHG
-285 EDGEKPV
+285 EDGEGL
-292 AKGGTTEHT
+292 AADGGTTEHT
-301 EDTEGPAAEG
+301 EDTEKPAAEG
-311 GTEERGK
+311 EP
-318 DGESHAEAAESV
+318 V
-330 GGASSPS
+330 GGTSSPGEPN
-337 DPETASPDPDGS
+337 PETAILEPEDSA
-349 TRHPSLVAR
+349 RHSSLVAR
-358 RPSGADGATEPAPS
+358 HSSGADGAAEPTPS

-388 KGFNIVEQLN
+388 KGFDIVERLN

-422 QAFNRVWGVA
+422 QAFNRVWGVS

-465 VLERKLTSIDAAV
+465 ALERKMASFDAAV

-525 AAIGFSVWLK
+525 AAVGFSVWLK
-535 LCLKLQI
+535 LCLRLQI

-587 HLETGWTAPSQRAR
+587 HLESGWTAPSQRAR

-608 LRDLAHDMRKGGGP
+608 LRDLAHGMKEGGGP

-629 RGHRVSVR
+629 REHRVSVR

-685 SAEELSVSDLPA
+685 SAEELSVDDLPA

-703 RLDALPNDWPAL
+703 RLDAIPDDWPAL

>member
-1 MASWT
+1 
-6 TDSRRVFLKNS
+6 
-17 PLMESRRT
+17 
-25 RPGMPVDAIQF
+25 
-36 GLCGGIGTGGS
+36 
-47 SSCAKGAG
+47 
-55 NGDTTGEVFRFD
+55 
-67 TEAGRGNNG
+67 
-76 ASPRDTRR
+76 
-84 EPSQMSKLT
+84 MSKLT

-98 AREISDKA
+98 VRQISDKA
-106 KAATAEAE
+106 RAATAEAK
-114 RLAGE
+114 A
-119 ARETA
+119 ATDK
-124 ARAREAAGKAKA
+124 ARAAAAEAKAAAGKAKA

-141 AEWTA
+141 AEWATA
-146 AAKAW
+146 AKGW

-187 VARGFRRNEVAL
+187 VGRGFRRNEVAL

-223 KVATDDDS
+223 KVATDGDH

-244 FASAALPMPEI
+244 FASAAIPMPNI
-255 PGAPAADASTTENT
+255 PGAPATADATTENA

-274 PAAEGGTEEHG
+274 QAAEGGTEEHG
-285 EDGEKPV
+285 EEGES
-292 AKGGTTEHT
+292 
-301 EDTEGPAAEG
+301 
-311 GTEERGK
+311 
-318 DGESHAEAAESV
+318 ESHAWSVARGSHAESAESAEGVSHAENAEVAESGSLGSPLAEGAESASDAPAQSAGHTAAAGVAGDPATPSKAAE
-330 GGASSPS
+330 
-337 DPETASPDPDGS
+337 
-349 TRHPSLVAR
+349 
-358 RPSGADGATEPAPS
+358 S

-388 KGFNIVEQLN
+388 KGFDIVERLN

-465 VLERKLTSIDAAV
+465 ALERKMASFDAAV

-525 AAIGFSVWLK
+525 AAVGFSVWLK

-587 HLETGWTAPSQRAR
+587 HLESGWTAPSQRAR

-608 LRDLAHDMRKGGGP
+608 LRDLAHGMKEGGGP

-629 RGHRVSVR
+629 REHRVSVR

-685 SAEELSVSDLPA
+685 SAEELSVDDLPA

-703 RLDALPNDWPAL
+703 RLDAIPDDWPAL

>member
-1 MASWT
+1 M
-6 TDSRRVFLKNS
+6 N
-17 PLMESRRT
+17 
-25 RPGMPVDAIQF
+25 
-36 GLCGGIGTGGS
+36 
-47 SSCAKGAG
+47 
-55 NGDTTGEVFRFD
+55 
-67 TEAGRGNNG
+67 
-76 ASPRDTRR
+76 
-84 EPSQMSKLT
+84 KLS

-98 AREISDKA
+98 VRQISEKAQAASAEA
-106 KAATAEAE
+106 KAA
-114 RLAGE
+114 AGRAKAAMDE

-124 ARAREAAGKAKA
+124 NKARAAAGRAKA

-141 AEWTA
+141 AEWAA
-146 AAKAW
+146 AAKGW

-187 VARGFRRNEVAL
+187 VGRGFRRNEVAL

-223 KVATDDDS
+223 KVATDGDH

-244 FASAALPMPEI
+244 FASAAIPMPNI
-255 PGAPAADASTTENT
+255 PGAPATADATTENA

-274 PAAEGGTEEHG
+274 QAAEGGTEEHG
-285 EDGEKPV
+285 EDGEGL
-292 AKGGTTEHT
+292 AADGGTTEHA
-301 EDTEGPAAEG
+301 EDTEKPAAEG
-311 GTEERGK
+311 EP
-318 DGESHAEAAESV
+318 V
-330 GGASSPS
+330 GGTSSPGEPN
-337 DPETASPDPDGS
+337 PETAILEPEDSA
-349 TRHPSLVAR
+349 RHSSLVAR
-358 RPSGADGATEPAPS
+358 HSSGADGAAEPAPS

-422 QAFNRVWGVA
+422 QAFNRVWGVS

-465 VLERKLTSIDAAV
+465 VLERKMASFDAAV

-525 AAIGFSVWLK
+525 AAVGFSVWLK

-587 HLETGWTAPSQRAR
+587 HLESGWTAPSQRAR

-608 LRDLAHDMRKGGGP
+608 LRDLAHGMKEGGGP

-629 RGHRVSVR
+629 REHRVSVR

-685 SAEELSVSDLPA
+685 SAEELSVDDLPA

-703 RLDALPNDWPAL
+703 RLDAIPDDWPAL

>member
-1 MASWT
+1 M
-6 TDSRRVFLKNS
+6 N
-17 PLMESRRT
+17 
-25 RPGMPVDAIQF
+25 
-36 GLCGGIGTGGS
+36 
-47 SSCAKGAG
+47 
-55 NGDTTGEVFRFD
+55 
-67 TEAGRGNNG
+67 
-76 ASPRDTRR
+76 
-84 EPSQMSKLT
+84 KLS

-98 AREISDKA
+98 VRQISEKAQAASAEA
-106 KAATAEAE
+106 KAA
-114 RLAGE
+114 AGRAKAAMDE

-124 ARAREAAGKAKA
+124 NKARAAADRAKA

-141 AEWTA
+141 AEWAA
-146 AAKAW
+146 AAKGW

-187 VARGFRRNEVAL
+187 VGRGVRRNEFPL

-223 KVATDDDS
+223 KVATDGDH

-244 FASAALPMPEI
+244 FASAAIPMPNI
-255 PGAPAADASTTENT
+255 PGAPATADATTENA

-274 PAAEGGTEEHG
+274 QAADGGTEEHG
-285 EDGEKPV
+285 DGL
-292 AKGGTTEHT
+292 
-301 EDTEGPAAEG
+301 AAEG
-311 GTEERGK
+311 GTEERGE
-318 DGESHAEAAESV
+318 DGENLAAGESV

-337 DPETASPDPDGS
+337 EPTPETDIQHSAFSIQHSSGS
-349 TRHPSLVAR
+349 A
-358 RPSGADGATEPAPS
+358 APS

-388 KGFNIVEQLN
+388 KGFDIVEQLN

-422 QAFNRVWGVA
+422 QAFNRVWGVS

-465 VLERKLTSIDAAV
+465 ALERKMASFDAAV

-525 AAIGFSVWLK
+525 AAVGFSVWLK

-587 HLETGWTAPSQRAR
+587 HLESGWTAPSQRAR

-608 LRDLAHDMRKGGGP
+608 LRDLAHGMKEGGGP

-629 RGHRVSVR
+629 REHRVSVR

-648 AKILAPVDG
+648 AGILAPVDG

-685 SAEELSVSDLPA
+685 SAEELSVDDLPA

-703 RLDALPNDWPAL
+703 RLDAIPGDWPAL

>member
-1 MASWT
+1 M
-6 TDSRRVFLKNS
+6 N
-17 PLMESRRT
+17 
-25 RPGMPVDAIQF
+25 
-36 GLCGGIGTGGS
+36 
-47 SSCAKGAG
+47 
-55 NGDTTGEVFRFD
+55 
-67 TEAGRGNNG
+67 
-76 ASPRDTRR
+76 
-84 EPSQMSKLT
+84 KLS

-98 AREISDKA
+98 VRQISEKAQAASAEA
-106 KAATAEAE
+106 KAA
-114 RLAGE
+114 AGRAKAAMDE

-124 ARAREAAGKAKA
+124 NKARAAADRAKA

-141 AEWTA
+141 AEWAA
-146 AAKAW
+146 AAKGW

-187 VARGFRRNEVAL
+187 VGRGFRRNEVAL

-223 KVATDDDS
+223 KVATDGDH

-244 FASAALPMPEI
+244 FASAAIPMPNI
-255 PGAPAADASTTENT
+255 PGAPATADATTENA

-274 PAAEGGTEEHG
+274 QAADGGTEEHG
-285 EDGEKPV
+285 DGL
-292 AKGGTTEHT
+292 
-301 EDTEGPAAEG
+301 AAEG
-311 GTEERGK
+311 GTEERGE
-318 DGESHAEAAESV
+318 DGENLAAGESV

-337 DPETASPDPDGS
+337 EPTPETDIQHSAFSIQHSSGS
-349 TRHPSLVAR
+349 A
-358 RPSGADGATEPAPS
+358 APS

-388 KGFNIVEQLN
+388 KGFDIVEQLN

-422 QAFNRVWGVA
+422 QAFNRVWGVS

-465 VLERKLTSIDAAV
+465 ALERKMASFDAAV

-525 AAIGFSVWLK
+525 AAVGFSVWLK

-587 HLETGWTAPSQRAR
+587 HLESGWTAPSQRAR

-608 LRDLAHDMRKGGGP
+608 LRDLAHGMKEGGGP

-629 RGHRVSVR
+629 REHRVSVR

-648 AKILAPVDG
+648 AGILAPVDG

-685 SAEELSVSDLPA
+685 SAEELSVDDLPA

-703 RLDALPNDWPAL
+703 RLDAIPGDWPAL

>member
-1 MASWT
+1 M
-6 TDSRRVFLKNS
+6 N
-17 PLMESRRT
+17 
-25 RPGMPVDAIQF
+25 
-36 GLCGGIGTGGS
+36 
-47 SSCAKGAG
+47 
-55 NGDTTGEVFRFD
+55 
-67 TEAGRGNNG
+67 
-76 ASPRDTRR
+76 
-84 EPSQMSKLT
+84 KLS

-98 AREISDKA
+98 VRQISEKAQAASAEA
-106 KAATAEAE
+106 KAA
-114 RLAGE
+114 AGRAKAAMDE

-124 ARAREAAGKAKA
+124 NKARAAAGKAKA

-141 AEWTA
+141 AEWAA
-146 AAKAW
+146 AAKGW

-179 RFVRTVYL
+179 RLVRTVYL

-223 KVATDDDS
+223 KVATDGDS

-244 FASAALPMPEI
+244 FASTALPTPNI
-255 PGAPAADASTTENT
+255 PGAPATDVPTE
-269 EDTEG
+269 EH
-274 PAAEGGTEEHG
+274 EHG
-285 EDGEKPV
+285 EDGES
-292 AKGGTTEHT
+292 
-301 EDTEGPAAEG
+301 
-311 GTEERGK
+311 
-318 DGESHAEAAESV
+318 ESHAESAEGGSHAENAEGAEGGSHAENAEGVEGGSHAENADDAESV

-337 DPETASPDPDGS
+337 EPTPGTDIQHSAFSIQHSSGS
-349 TRHPSLVAR
+349 A
-358 RPSGADGATEPAPS
+358 APS

-388 KGFNIVEQLN
+388 KGFDIVEQLN

-422 QAFNRVWGVA
+422 QAFNRVWGVS

-465 VLERKLTSIDAAV
+465 ALERKMASFDAAV

-525 AAIGFSVWLK
+525 AAVGFSVWLK
-535 LCLKLQI
+535 LCLRLQI

-587 HLETGWTAPSQRAR
+587 HLESGWTAPSQRAR

-608 LRDLAHDMRKGGGP
+608 LRDLAHGMKEGGGP

-629 RGHRVSVR
+629 REHRVSVR

-648 AKILAPVDG
+648 ARILAPVDG

-685 SAEELSVSDLPA
+685 SAEELSVDDLPA

-703 RLDALPNDWPAL
+703 RLDAIPDDWPAL

>member
-1 MASWT
+1 M
-6 TDSRRVFLKNS
+6 N
-17 PLMESRRT
+17 
-25 RPGMPVDAIQF
+25 
-36 GLCGGIGTGGS
+36 
-47 SSCAKGAG
+47 
-55 NGDTTGEVFRFD
+55 
-67 TEAGRGNNG
+67 
-76 ASPRDTRR
+76 
-84 EPSQMSKLT
+84 KLSE
-93 DAADK
+93 AADK
-98 AREISDKA
+98 VREISGKA
-106 KAATAEAE
+106 TSATAEAE

-119 ARETA
+119 AREA
-124 ARAREAAGKAKA
+124 ANKARAAAGKAKA

-187 VARGFRRNEVAL
+187 VARGFKRNEVAL

-223 KVATDDDS
+223 KVATDGDS
-231 LRHYVKKQVHELV
+231 LRHYVKKQVHELI

-255 PGAPAADASTTENT
+255 PGAPATDATT
-269 EDTEG
+269 EDTEA
-274 PAAEGGTEEHG
+274 PAAEGETEEHG
-285 EDGEKPV
+285 EDGEV
-292 AKGGTTEHT
+292 LAVDGGTTEHT
-301 EDTEGPAAEG
+301 EDTENPAAG
-311 GTEERGK
+311 GEFSG
-318 DGESHAEAAESV
+318 V
-330 GGASSPS
+330 ASSPS
-337 DPETASPDPDGS
+337 EPNPEAAILEPASSARSADQPAAAG
-349 TRHPSLVAR
+349 VAR
-358 RPSGADGATEPAPS
+358 GPATPSQAAEQ
-372 APEGVI
+372 GVI
-378 TEDTLLDLVD
+378 TEDTLLELID

-465 VLERKLTSIDAAV
+465 VLEKKMTSFDAAV

-494 LVILSLGFCLVLRG
+494 LVILSLAFCFVLRG

-587 HLETGWTAPSQRAR
+587 HLESGWTAPSQRAR

-608 LRDLAHDMRKGGGP
+608 LRDLAHDMKEGGGP

-629 RGHRVSVR
+629 RKHRVSVR

-685 SAEELSVSDLPA
+685 SAEELAVDDLPA

-703 RLDALPNDWPAL
+703 RLDAIPDDWPAL

>member
-1 MASWT
+1 M
-6 TDSRRVFLKNS
+6 N
-17 PLMESRRT
+17 
-25 RPGMPVDAIQF
+25 
-36 GLCGGIGTGGS
+36 
-47 SSCAKGAG
+47 
-55 NGDTTGEVFRFD
+55 
-67 TEAGRGNNG
+67 
-76 ASPRDTRR
+76 
-84 EPSQMSKLT
+84 KLSE
-93 DAADK
+93 AADK
-98 AREISDKA
+98 VREISGKA
-106 KAATAEAE
+106 KSATAEAE

-119 ARETA
+119 AREA
-124 ARAREAAGKAKA
+124 ANKARAAAGKAKA

-146 AAKAW
+146 AAKSW

-187 VARGFRRNEVAL
+187 VARGFKRNEVAL

-223 KVATDDDS
+223 KVATDGDS

-255 PGAPAADASTTENT
+255 PGTPATEVPT
-269 EDTEG
+269 EEHGEDGEG
-274 PAAEGGTEEHG
+274 LATEGGTEEHG
-285 EDGEKPV
+285 EDGENPV
-292 AKGGTTEHT
+292 A
-301 EDTEGPAAEG
+301 EGEP
-311 GTEERGK
+311 
-318 DGESHAEAAESV
+318 V

-337 DPETASPDPDGS
+337 EPNPDAAILEPGTDI
-349 TRHPSLVAR
+349 RHSAFSIQHS
-358 RPSGADGATEPAPS
+358 SGADGAAEPAPS

-378 TEDTLLDLVD
+378 TEDTLLELVD

-465 VLERKLTSIDAAV
+465 VLEKKMTSFDAAV

-587 HLETGWTAPSQRAR
+587 HLESGWTAPSQRAR

-608 LRDLAHDMRKGGGP
+608 LRDLAHGMKEGGGP

-629 RGHRVSVR
+629 REHRVSVR

-685 SAEELSVSDLPA
+685 SAEELSVDDLPA

-703 RLDALPNDWPAL
+703 RLDAIPDDWPAL

>member
-1 MASWT
+1 M
-6 TDSRRVFLKNS
+6 N
-17 PLMESRRT
+17 
-25 RPGMPVDAIQF
+25 
-36 GLCGGIGTGGS
+36 
-47 SSCAKGAG
+47 
-55 NGDTTGEVFRFD
+55 
-67 TEAGRGNNG
+67 
-76 ASPRDTRR
+76 
-84 EPSQMSKLT
+84 KLSE
-93 DAADK
+93 AADK
-98 AREISDKA
+98 VREISGKA
-106 KAATAEAE
+106 KSATAEAE

-119 ARETA
+119 AREA
-124 ARAREAAGKAKA
+124 ANKARAAAGKAKA

-187 VARGFRRNEVAL
+187 VARGFKRNEVAL

-223 KVATDDDS
+223 KVATDGDS
-231 LRHYVKKQVHELV
+231 LRHYVKKQVHELI

-255 PGAPAADASTTENT
+255 PGAPAADATA
-269 EDTEG
+269 EDTEA
-274 PAAEGGTEEHG
+274 PAAEGETEEHG
-285 EDGEKPV
+285 EDGEGL
-292 AKGGTTEHT
+292 AADGGTTEHT
-301 EDTEGPAAEG
+301 EDTEKPAAG
-311 GTEERGK
+311 GEP
-318 DGESHAEAAESV
+318 V
-330 GGASSPS
+330 GGANSPS
-337 DPETASPDPDGS
+337 EPNPE
-349 TRHPSLVAR
+349 VAIL
-358 RPSGADGATEPAPS
+358 EPASSARSADRPAVAGVAGDPATPGQA

-465 VLERKLTSIDAAV
+465 VLEKKLTSIDAAV

-587 HLETGWTAPSQRAR
+587 HLESGWTAPSQRAR

-608 LRDLAHDMRKGGGP
+608 LRDLAHDMKEGGGP

-629 RGHRVSVR
+629 RRHRVSVR

-685 SAEELSVSDLPA
+685 SAAELSVDALPA

-703 RLDALPNDWPAL
+703 RLDSSPDDWPAL